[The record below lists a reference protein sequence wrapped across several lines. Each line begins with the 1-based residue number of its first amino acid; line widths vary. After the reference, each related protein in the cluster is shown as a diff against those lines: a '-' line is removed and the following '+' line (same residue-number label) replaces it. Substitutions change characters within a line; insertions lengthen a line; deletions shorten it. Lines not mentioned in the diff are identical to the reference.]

1 MGVDE
6 SRRQRTQCCDHPYKP
21 RPLLPQRL
29 RAIGFV
35 PDVRLFEL
43 ALDFGQAFRLAVVVK
58 DTPLTPLHVQ

>member
-1 MGVDE
+1 MGIDE
-6 SRRQRTQCCDHPYKP
+6 SRRQRIQCCNHFFKL

-29 RAIGFV
+29 RAIGLV

>member
-1 MGVDE
+1 MGIDE
-6 SRRQRTQCCDHPYKP
+6 SRRQRIQSCNHLFKP

-29 RAIGFV
+29 RAIGFA
-35 PDVRLFEL
+35 PNVRLFEL